1 MVLIIDFII
10 NIVPLILR
18 IGVGHRSS
26 SNSPI
31 FFLITVF
38 HHVRRL
44 LFLLVRS
51 HLIREG
57 GLGGGL
63 ASLVIAPVAFM
74 ERQLEAALRVA
85 S

>member
-1 MVLIIDFII
+1 MVLVIDFII

-18 IGVGHRSS
+18 IGVGHRSG
-26 SNSPI
+26 SNFAI

-38 HHVRRL
+38 HHIRRL
-44 LFLLVRS
+44 LLLICS

-63 ASLVIAPVAFM
+63 ASLVIAPVASM